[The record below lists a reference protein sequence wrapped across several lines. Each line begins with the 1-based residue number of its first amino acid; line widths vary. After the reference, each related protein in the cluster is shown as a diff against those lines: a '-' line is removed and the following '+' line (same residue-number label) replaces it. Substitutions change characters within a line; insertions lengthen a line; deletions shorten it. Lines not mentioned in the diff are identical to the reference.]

1 MDTIGKWRLACPL
14 IMVSILGVVRSGY
27 GQPNKSKLPDAKHRD
42 NDIRAIESLPGCL
55 GVRSF
60 EREEGGDVSLIW
72 FKNRKTANALF
83 KSTFHL
89 DTMEQIQQTT
99 RKRKRRKLLK
109 YVPKDTGPILIVVTR
124 MSEDEK
130 GDSTPAQ
137 YAVEL
142 YTPLSGGLSFGG
154 RFAPK
159 GIKIPKM
166 RRYKNSKKKTNRG
179 AREKSLPRISSET
192 LQRGRKAYQTG
203 MCAKCHRNNAT
214 GGPRAPNLTDNTW
227 LHCDGSIE
235 GIRKVL
241 VTGVPRERMKKPDR
255 LFSMNP
261 ATKLIPDQ
269 KQIDALAAYIWS
281 LGKHK
286 SNPRVIQQDGSPEF
300 P

>member
-14 IMVSILGVVRSGY
+14 IIVSILGVVRSGY

-60 EREEGGDVSLIW
+60 EREEGGDVSFIW

-109 YVPKDTGPILIVVTR
+109 FVPKDTGPILIVVTR

-179 AREKSLPRISSET
+179 AREKSLPGSHRKRSNVAGKPIRLGCAPNVIETMRPAGRGPPTSRIIP
-192 LQRGRKAYQTG
+192 G
-203 MCAKCHRNNAT
+203 CIAT
-214 GGPRAPNLTDNTW
+214 GVSR
-227 LHCDGSIE
+227 
-235 GIRKVL
+235 VF
-241 VTGVPRERMKKPDR
+241 ERC
-255 LFSMNP
+255 
-261 ATKLIPDQ
+261 
-269 KQIDALAAYIWS
+269 W
-281 LGKHK
+281 
-286 SNPRVIQQDGSPEF
+286 
-300 P
+300 